1 MTEKDKST
9 PRISSFEL
17 QRQAAIERD
26 LAIAACTRAAM
37 RATTKWLRVL
47 VLRSRQMARDWAA
60 ERRRRR
66 AIREL
71 ERLDDRALKDIG
83 VRRCEIEFAVR
94 NGLPARVSRKARQR
108 AWNGAP
114 PQQCAA

>member
-1 MTEKDKST
+1 MTEKDKSS
-9 PRISSFEL
+9 PPISAFEL
-17 QRQAAIERD
+17 ERQASIERN

-47 VLRSRQMARDWAA
+47 VLRGRQMVRDWAA
-60 ERRRRR
+60 ERRQRR

-94 NGLPARVSRKARQR
+94 NGLPARVSRKAHQR
-108 AWNGAP
+108 AWSSAH
-114 PQQCAA
+114 PQQRAA